1 MLHTVNKSPS
11 ERNTLASCLQY
22 AKSGSAVL
30 LIEDAVYGATKG
42 NIATDIVKKAMSN
55 ITIYAL
61 KPDLEARGMVDK
73 VMEGIKLIGYGE
85 FVDLVTEHKNTQ
97 SWL

>member
-22 AKSGSAVL
+22 ATAGSAVL

-42 NIATDIVKKAMSN
+42 NIATDIVKKAMSKL
-55 ITIYAL
+55 TIYAL

-73 VMEGIKLIGYGE
+73 VMDGVKLIGFSE